1 VEDDSPEIIVRCC
14 TVFHVFTAATLLRQA
29 VPSVFVSE
37 TKLLAHIQLKPS
49 SIPILCVEDDE
60 TYLRLRK
67 AVLAQAGYIV
77 FSATTPSEAME
88 ILGKTPI
95 SLVLSD
101 HMLRGTTG
109 TALAK
114 EMKKIKPDVPIV
126 LYSGAVPETMQH
138 IDGFI
143 NKSEPIPSFLA
154 MVREFVRR
162 YCE

>member
-1 VEDDSPEIIVRCC
+1 
-14 TVFHVFTAATLLRQA
+14 LRQA

-37 TKLLAHIQLKPS
+37 TDLLAQIQLKPS
-49 SIPILCVEDDE
+49 AIPILCVEDDE

-77 FSATTPSEAME
+77 FSATTPSEAMG

-143 NKSEPIPSFLA
+143 NKSEPVPRFLA

>member
-1 VEDDSPEIIVRCC
+1 M
-14 TVFHVFTAATLLRQA
+14 RQA

-37 TKLLAHIQLKPS
+37 TNFLAQIQLKPS

-77 FSATTPSEAME
+77 FSATTPSEAMG

-143 NKSEPIPSFLA
+143 NKSEPVPRFLA

>member
-1 VEDDSPEIIVRCC
+1 M
-14 TVFHVFTAATLLRQA
+14 
-29 VPSVFVSE
+29 
-37 TKLLAHIQLKPS
+37 
-49 SIPILCVEDDE
+49 
-60 TYLRLRK
+60 RLRK

-77 FSATTPSEAME
+77 FSATTPSEAMG
-88 ILGKTPI
+88 I
-95 SLVLSD
+95 LVLSD

-126 LYSGAVPETMQH
+126 LYSGAVTETMQH

-143 NKSEPIPSFLA
+143 NKSEPVPRFLA

>member
-1 VEDDSPEIIVRCC
+1 M
-14 TVFHVFTAATLLRQA
+14 AQ
-29 VPSVFVSE
+29 
-37 TKLLAHIQLKPS
+37 IQLKPS

-143 NKSEPIPSFLA
+143 NKSEPVPSFLA
-154 MVREFVRR
+154 MVWEFVRR

>member
-1 VEDDSPEIIVRCC
+1 
-14 TVFHVFTAATLLRQA
+14 LRQA

-37 TKLLAHIQLKPS
+37 TDLLAQIQLNPS
-49 SIPILCVEDDE
+49 AIPILCVEDDE

-77 FSATTPSEAME
+77 FSATTPSEAMG

-109 TALAK
+109 TVLAK

-143 NKSEPIPSFLA
+143 NKSEPVPRFLA